1 MKALLKKTMGLL
13 MATLVA
19 FGVMVGTT
27 QAFADG
33 SAETVKQD
41 ALEKNNK
48 TATKLDGKLTTNISL
63 SFPGKEDVL
72 AQDIVFVLDK
82 SGASDQEGISAQ
94 AKGFLEDIKKQASM
108 NGLNIKI
115 GVVSFSGIASAKQ
128 ELADIVTNYDT
139 ITGKLGKSWGRG
151 TNLHAGLLCAKE
163 MLDNDKSVSAKN
175 KHIILITDGAT
186 YLYCKDQGEGEK
198 KAYQIPY
205 TRSFGDP
212 KAQTDPTTQAPYTNG
227 TDMQGGIWEYQSRE
241 YNLKNDWKKF
251 NGTDVNFIFSYAMGT
266 AWPRDTNKQE
276 NKDKPKPSIKYLGEY
291 LDYYR
296 QQEQDA
302 NANWAQYEYK
312 YFGGT
317 RKTNPININ
326 APANIDIAFM
336 KADDVFQEMVKAG
349 YQMNVYYK
357 NKADFDGSLFLKY
370 LARNSNKGELN
381 TDFQQLKKEVLEKV
395 AKGSTVVDYIGND
408 FDFVNDVKELSLKVA
423 NNTLNAEKI
432 TDITLGKDDAHF
444 GSGKNADNTYRY
456 ELIYKKAD
464 ANDGNKEKLI
474 LKINETV
481 YPKTA
486 VTLNYKEKLV
496 NVPTEAGTHKL
507 NTNESATLKPVDANG
522 KQGDD
527 VAFPVPQVEYVV
539 KAMNSTVTFKDGD
552 KTHATVKVETGKAID
567 TDSLTNESM
576 PKNPTKAGYTF
587 KEWNTK
593 EDGKGTAFDG
603 KTTVNGDM
611 TVYAVYTKDPV
622 PNPDPTPN
630 PPAPNPDPTPNPP
643 TPTPD
648 PVPNPPTP
656 ELKPDPQTPAPQ
668 PQPEKH
674 IGMIPKTGESA
685 SFAGLLAALGFSIA
699 GLAILRKKKM
709 TEENNK

>member
-1 MKALLKKTMGLL
+1 MKSLLHRAMVLAMG
-13 MATLVA
+13 ALVA
-19 FGVMVGTT
+19 FGVTAGSTLVL
-27 QAFADG
+27 ADNT
-33 SAETVKQD
+33 AATNQEP
-41 ALEKNNK
+41 LEKNNK
-48 TATKLDGKLTTNISL
+48 VATKLDGKLTTNISL
-63 SFPGKEDVL
+63 SFPGREDVL

-94 AKGFLEDIKKQASM
+94 AKKFLEDIKNQASEK
-108 NGLNIKI
+108 GLNIKI

-212 KAQTDPTTQAPYTNG
+212 KTQTDPTTQAHYTNG
-227 TDMQGGIWEYQSRE
+227 NDNQGGIWEYQSRE

-251 NGTDVNFIFSYAMGT
+251 EGTDVNFIFSYATGG
-266 AWPRDTNKQE
+266 AWPWDTKKPE
-276 NKDKPKPSIKYLGEY
+276 NEDKPKPSIKYLGEY

-296 QQEQDA
+296 KQEQDA

-317 RKTNPININ
+317 RKTTPININ
-326 APANIDIAFM
+326 VPANIDIAFM
-336 KADDVFQEMVKAG
+336 KADDVFQEMVRAG

-370 LARNSNKGELN
+370 LARNTNNGELN

-395 AKGSTVVDYIGND
+395 AKGSTVVDYIGKD
-408 FDFVNDVKELSLKVA
+408 FDFVNDDKELSLKVA
-423 NNTLNAEKI
+423 NTTLNAEKI
-432 TDITLGKDDAHF
+432 TDTTLGKDDAHF
-444 GSGKNADNTYRY
+444 GFGKNADNTYRY

-464 ANDGNKEKLI
+464 AKDGNKEKLI

-496 NVPTEAGTHKL
+496 NVPTEAGSHKL

-539 KAMNSTVTFKDGD
+539 RKSTPSYPDYVTVTFKNGE
-552 KTHATVKVETGKAID
+552 KTHAQVRVEEGKAID
-567 TDSLTNESM
+567 TDGLTYESM
-576 PKNPTKAGYTF
+576 PNDPTKEGYTF

-593 EDGKGTAFDG
+593 ADGTGTVFTG
-603 KTTVNGDM
+603 TTVVYNDI
-611 TVYAVYTKDPV
+611 TVYAIYTKNSEPEQT
-622 PNPDPTPN
+622 PNRTPEPTPN
-630 PPAPNPDPTPNPP
+630 PPAPQP
-643 TPTPD
+643 
-648 PVPNPPTP
+648 
-656 ELKPDPQTPAPQ
+656 K
-668 PQPEKH
+668 PQPETVPNAPVKKRDIPQTGDSTTLPFSVVAFGFALAGLGVYHKKH
-674 IGMIPKTGESA
+674 IM
-685 SFAGLLAALGFSIA
+685 
-699 GLAILRKKKM
+699 
-709 TEENNK
+709 EEHK

>member
-1 MKALLKKTMGLL
+1 MRGGENMKALVKKIMSLL

-19 FGVMVGTT
+19 FGLMAGTT
-27 QAFADG
+27 QAFAVDNV
-33 SAETVKQD
+33 AIDKQD
-41 ALEKNNK
+41 VLEKNNK
-48 TATKLDGKLTTNISL
+48 TATKLDSQLTTNISL

-82 SGASDQEGISAQ
+82 SGASDQEGISAK
-94 AKGFLEDIKKQASM
+94 AKEFLKEIKNQASEK
-108 NGLNIKI
+108 GLNIKI
-115 GVVSFSGIASAKQ
+115 GVVSFSGTASVKQ

-139 ITGKLGKSWGRG
+139 ITSKLGKSWGRG

-163 MLDNDKSVSAKN
+163 MLDNDKTVSAKN

-186 YLYCKDQGEGEK
+186 YLYCKDQGEGQK

-212 KAQTDPTTQAPYTNG
+212 KSQIDPKTQKNYSNG
-227 TDMQGGIWEYQSRE
+227 FDRQGGIWEYQSRE

-251 NGTDVNFIFSYAMGT
+251 DGTDVNFIFSYAMGG
-266 AWPRDTNKQE
+266 AWPWDTNKPE

-296 QQEQDA
+296 KQDQDTD
-302 NANWAQYEYK
+302 ANWAQYEYK

-317 RKTNPININ
+317 KQITPIDIN
-326 APANIDIAFM
+326 APANIDIAFI

-357 NKADFDGSLFLKY
+357 NKADFDGSRFLKY
-370 LARNSNKGELN
+370 LARKSNNGELN

-395 AKGSTVVDYIGND
+395 SKDSTVVDYIGKD

-423 NNTLNAEKI
+423 NETLSAEKI
-432 TDITLGKDDAHF
+432 TDTTLGKDDAHF
-444 GSGKNADNTYRY
+444 GFGQNKDKTYRF

-464 ANDGNKEKLI
+464 AQDGNKEKLI

-496 NVPTEAGTHKL
+496 NVPTTPGSHEL
-507 NTNESATLKPVDANG
+507 DTNEQATLYPVDANG
-522 KQGDD
+522 KQGDAVD
-527 VAFPVPQVEYVV
+527 FPKPQVEYVA

-552 KTHATVKVETGKAID
+552 KTHARVEVETGKAID
-567 TDSLTNESM
+567 TDALTDQSM
-576 PKNPTKAGYTF
+576 PKDPTKAGYTF

-593 EDGKGTAFDG
+593 PDGTGKAFTG
-603 KTTVNGDM
+603 TTVVKGDM
-611 TVYAVYTKDPV
+611 TVYAIYTK
-622 PNPDPTPN
+622 NPD
-630 PPAPNPDPTPNPP
+630 PAPNPNPNPNPP

-648 PVPNPPTP
+648 PKLNSDPVPNTP
-656 ELKPDPQTPAPQ
+656 VK
-668 PQPEKH
+668 KH
-674 IGMIPKTGESA
+674 TTNPKTGESTTLPF
-685 SFAGLLAALGFSIA
+685 SLAALGFAIA
-699 GLAILRKKKM
+699 GLSIIHKKRMM
-709 TEENNK
+709 TENNK

>member
-1 MKALLKKTMGLL
+1 MNKVKTLVKKTMGLL

-19 FGVMVGTT
+19 FGVMAGTT
-27 QAFADG
+27 QAFATG
-33 SAETVKQD
+33 SVGIDKQE
-41 ALEKNNK
+41 ALDKNNK
-48 TATKLDGKLTTNISL
+48 RATKLDNQLITNISL

-82 SGASDQEGISAQ
+82 SGASDQEGISTK
-94 AKGFLEDIKKQASM
+94 AKEFLEEIKTQASEKD
-108 NGLNIKI
+108 LNIKI
-115 GVVSFSGIASAKQ
+115 GVVSFSGTASVKQ
-128 ELADIVTNYDT
+128 DLADIVTNYDT
-139 ITGKLGKSWGRG
+139 IKGKLGRSWGRG

-163 MLDNDKSVSAKN
+163 MLDNDKTVSAKN

-186 YLYCKDQGEGEK
+186 YLYCKDQGEGNK

-205 TRSFGDP
+205 TRSFGNP
-212 KAQTDPTTQAPYTNG
+212 TTQTDPTTQKHYKNG
-227 TDMQGGIWEYQSRE
+227 NDKQGGIWEYQSRE

-251 NGTDVNFIFSYAMGT
+251 EDTDVNFIFSYAMGG
-266 AWPRDTNKQE
+266 AWPWDTNKPE

-296 QQEQDA
+296 KQDQDTD
-302 NANWAQYEYK
+302 ANWAQYEYK

-317 RKTNPININ
+317 KQITPININ
-326 APANIDIAFM
+326 APANIDIAFI
-336 KADDVFQEMVKAG
+336 KADDVFQEMVNAG

-357 NKADFDGSLFLKY
+357 NKADFNGSLFLKY
-370 LARNSNKGELN
+370 LARNSNNGQLN
-381 TDFQQLKKEVLEKV
+381 TDFEQLKKEVLEKV
-395 AKGSTVVDYIGND
+395 ATGSTIIDYIGKD
-408 FDFVNDVKELSLKVA
+408 FDFVNDDKELLLKVA
-423 NNTLNAEKI
+423 NETLNAEKV
-432 TDITLGKDDAHF
+432 TDTTLGKNDAHF
-444 GSGKNADNTYRY
+444 GFGKKTDNTYRF

-464 ANDGNKEKLI
+464 AQDDNKEKLI

-507 NTNESATLKPVDANG
+507 NTNESATLKPLDANG
-522 KQGDD
+522 KKGDD

-552 KTHATVKVETGKAID
+552 KMHATVKVETGKAID
-567 TDSLTNESM
+567 TDALTDQSM
-576 PKNPTKAGYTF
+576 PANPTKAGYTF

-593 EDGKGTAFDG
+593 EDGKGETFTG
-603 KTTVNGDM
+603 TSVVNGNM
-611 TVYAVYTKDPV
+611 TVYAIYTKDSV
-622 PNPDPTPN
+622 PTPNPTPN
-630 PPAPNPDPTPNPP
+630 PPN
-643 TPTPD
+643 
-648 PVPNPPTP
+648 P
-656 ELKPDPQTPAPQ
+656 ELKPQPETPAPK
-668 PQPEKH
+668 PQPEKR
-674 IGMIPKTGESA
+674 IGMLPKTGESG

-709 TEENNK
+709 MEENK